1 MNSLGYIQSHT
12 LSDVRLALGY
22 TAVIAVAA
30 AAYYEYRVGFQEAK
44 GWSTLSVGSYFLLQ
58 AALYIWT
65 NYIEKDTIY
74 VGRKGNITVFA
85 ALRPFL
91 TDCRLKY

>member
-22 TAVIAVAA
+22 AAVIAVAA

-44 GWSTLSVGSYFLLQ
+44 GWSTLSVGSYLLLQ

-85 ALRPFL
+85 TLTFL